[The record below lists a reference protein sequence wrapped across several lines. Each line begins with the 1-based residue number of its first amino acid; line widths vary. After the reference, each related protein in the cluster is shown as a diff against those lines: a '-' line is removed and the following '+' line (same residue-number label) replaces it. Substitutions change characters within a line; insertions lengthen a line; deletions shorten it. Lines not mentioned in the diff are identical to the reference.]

1 MALESATYISDLVS
15 TNPTSSDN
23 LSQGDEHL
31 RLLKSTLRSTFPNV
45 SGAVTPTHTELNV
58 LDGLTATTAE
68 LNYVDGVTSAIQTQ
82 LNDLSNL
89 KAPLANPTFTG
100 TVVLPSTT
108 SVGNVSS
115 TELGYLDGVTSG
127 LQSQIDAKAP
137 LASPALTGTPTAP
150 TASAYTNTTQIAT
163 TAQVYASVTNV
174 PINYQTAASYTL
186 QASDRGKM
194 IQLDNVSG
202 TITVPSGVF
211 SSGDRID
218 ITQMAGTGQV
228 TISAG
233 AGMTLYSSGSKTK
246 LSGQFSAATLHFWD
260 GSRAQII
267 GDLA

>member
-15 TNPTSSDN
+15 TNPTSSDP
-23 LSQGDEHL
+23 LAQGDDHL
-31 RLLKSTLRSTFPNV
+31 RLLKSTLKATFPNV

-58 LDGLTATTAE
+58 LDGLTASTAE

-82 LNDLSNL
+82 IDA

-108 SVGNVSS
+108 SVGSVSS

-137 LASPALTGTPTAP
+137 LASPTFTGTPTAP

-163 TAQVYASVTNV
+163 TAQVYSTATVV
-174 PINYQTAASYTL
+174 PQNYKTSTAYTL
-186 QASDRGKM
+186 ELVD
-194 IQLDNVSG
+194 IG
-202 TITVPSGVF
+202 TILLMDNSSPVTVTIPN
-211 SSGDRID
+211 SSSVSFPTGARID
-218 ITQMAGTGQV
+218 IFQSGAGQV
-228 TISAG
+228 TITPAAG
-233 AGMTLYSSGSKTK
+233 VTRLSSGTKSK
-246 LSGQFSAATLHFWD
+246 LSGQFSAATLIYNGANTWLL
-260 GSRAQII
+260 I